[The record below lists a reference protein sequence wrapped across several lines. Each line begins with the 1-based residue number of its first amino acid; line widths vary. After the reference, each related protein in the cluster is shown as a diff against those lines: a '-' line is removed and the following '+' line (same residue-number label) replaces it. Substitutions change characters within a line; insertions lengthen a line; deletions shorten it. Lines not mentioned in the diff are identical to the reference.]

1 MPRYIVERAQQLL
14 NTHGQALKNAH
25 ILLLG
30 VTYKADIADQ
40 RETPARPI
48 ARRLTRLGAHLTY
61 HDPHVK
67 TWEVDGEPIAPAPE
81 DLAEALASADL
92 AILLTGHAAYVPAL
106 LAEHAR
112 LLFDARGHT
121 RSMQTPAIETL

>member
-67 TWEVDGEPIAPAPE
+67 TWEVDGNEVPSAGP
-81 DLAEALASADL
+81 DLVAALESADL
-92 AILLTGHAAYVPAL
+92 VIV
-106 LAEHAR
+106 LAEHAAYDAGTLTRHSR
-112 LLFDARGHT
+112 LLFDTRGRT
-121 RSMQTPAIETL
+121 RDSRGETVELL